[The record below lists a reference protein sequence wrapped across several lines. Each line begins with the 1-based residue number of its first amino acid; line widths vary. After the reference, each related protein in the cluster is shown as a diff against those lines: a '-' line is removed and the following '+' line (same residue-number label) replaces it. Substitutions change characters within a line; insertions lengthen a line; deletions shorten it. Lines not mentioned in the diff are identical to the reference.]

1 MEDLLPDFIAESRE
15 LLAALDAEVVAW
27 EAAPTDRARLDSIF
41 RCVHTV
47 KGNSGFFDL
56 PRLTALSHAAEE
68 ALSEV
73 RLGRRVADANL
84 VSAILAALDRIGEM
98 VDALEGGTQPEGD
111 DSVLIAVLGGA
122 DEALGS
128 TTVRHEGRARTV
140 RLPVDLLD
148 RMMSGISDLVLA
160 RNALARDLR
169 ESAAPGET
177 FDRLSAAVADV
188 REAVTRTRM
197 QRLDTLFAP
206 LPRVVRDL
214 CAETGKDA
222 RLELDGGDV
231 ELDREMVELVRDPL
245 VQMLR
250 NALAHG
256 IETPAE
262 RTAAGKR
269 PTGLLRLTAC
279 QSGNSILVELSD
291 DGAGIDTDAL
301 AARAVSLGL
310 IAAAEAAALPRER
323 RLELLFAPGLSTAQS
338 VTELAGRG
346 VGMDVVRANIER
358 IGGAVTVESQP
369 GQGSRFT
376 LRVPLTLTIIPGLV
390 VEAGGQCLAVP
401 RSAVEEIVRLG
412 APGVTLHEAAGSALL
427 ELRGRKLPLVRLA
440 DALGLA
446 PTSESGFALLLRA
459 SGGAVYALAVD
470 KVDDQEELVVKPAA
484 PPLLKTG
491 LYGGTTLTENGRPM
505 LLLDAA
511 GLAARCGI
519 KGGEQAEEPEGDAAS
534 STEPLRP
541 ALLFTALSG
550 ATQAV
555 PLAAVARIEQ
565 VEASA
570 IGQTAGAF
578 HVAIDDRLLPL
589 AGYHGGQAL
598 ERVQI
603 LRIGDGHTEIGYAVR
618 SVLDTI
624 SLPTEATPLS
634 GGGAAVL
641 VDGRHVELLD
651 LHALFTA
658 HAAAPTLAERPLCLL
673 GGGDPWIDTFL
684 RPLVESAGYRTAA
697 LGSASPET
705 PRLII
710 LGEDAAGPL
719 PNGAK
724 VVRLSSSAGPGGGE
738 TIFRYDRD
746 ALLQA
751 LAAGRAGR

>member
-27 EAAPTDRARLDSIF
+27 EAAPDDRARLDSIF
-41 RCVHTV
+41 RCVHTI

-73 RLGRRVADANL
+73 RSGRRAADGRL

-128 TTVRHEGRARTV
+128 TTVRHEGPARTV

-250 NALAHG
+250 NAVAHG

-262 RTAAGKR
+262 RVAAGKR

-310 IAAAEAAALPRER
+310 IGAAEAAALPRER
-323 RLELLFAPGLSTAQS
+323 RLELLFAPGLSTAHS

-358 IGGAVTVESQP
+358 IGGAVTVETQP

-412 APGVTLHEAAGSALL
+412 APGVTLHKAAGSASL
-427 ELRGRKLPLVRLA
+427 ELRGRKLPLVRLS
-440 DALGLA
+440 DALGLPA
-446 PTSESGFALLLRA
+446 SSDGGFALLLRA

-511 GLAARCGI
+511 GLAGRCGI
-519 KGGEQAEEPEGDAAS
+519 NGGEQAAEPGGDAAAS
-534 STEPLRP
+534 DEPLRP
-541 ALLFTALSG
+541 ALLFTALCG

-555 PLAAVARIEQ
+555 PLAAVTRIEQ
-565 VEASA
+565 VDTSA
-570 IGQTAGAF
+570 INQTASVF
-578 HVAIDDRLLPL
+578 HVAIDDWLLPL
-589 AGYHGGQAL
+589 AGYRENQEL
-598 ERVQI
+598 ERVHI
-603 LRIGDGHTEIGYAVR
+603 LRIGDGHMEIGYAVR
-618 SVLDTI
+618 SVIDTI
-624 SLPTEATPLS
+624 SLPAEATPLS

-651 LHALFTA
+651 LHALFAA
-658 HAAAPTLAERPLCLL
+658 HAAAPALAERPLCLL
-673 GGGDPWIDTFL
+673 GGGDLWIDTFL

-697 LGSASPET
+697 LGHVSTET

-710 LGEDAAGPL
+710 LGEDAADPL
-719 PNGAK
+719 PKGAK
-724 VVRLSSSAGPGGGE
+724 VVRLRKSAGAGDAD

>member
-1 MEDLLPDFIAESRE
+1 MEDLLNDFIAESRE

-27 EAAPTDRARLDSIF
+27 EAAPDDRPRLDSIF
-41 RCVHTV
+41 RCVHTI

-73 RLGRRVADANL
+73 RSGRRVADARL
-84 VSAILAALDRIGEM
+84 VSAILAALDRIGEL
-98 VDALEGGTQPEGD
+98 VDALESGKQPGGED
-111 DSVLIAVLGGA
+111 NLLIAVLGGA
-122 DEALGS
+122 DEALGA
-128 TTVRHEGRARTV
+128 TTARHEGPARTV

-214 CAETGKDA
+214 CAETGKEA

-231 ELDREMVELVRDPL
+231 ELDREMVELIRDPV

-262 RTAAGKR
+262 RSAAGKR
-269 PTGLLRLTAC
+269 ATGLLRLTAC

-291 DGAGIDTDAL
+291 DGAGIDTEAL
-301 AARAVSLGL
+301 TTRAISLGL
-310 IAAAEAAALPRER
+310 ISAADAAVLSDEC
-323 RLELLFAPGLSTAQS
+323 RLELLFAPGLSTAQT

-358 IGGAVTVESQP
+358 IGGAVTVESQS

-376 LRVPLTLTIIPGLV
+376 MRVPLTLTIIPGLV
-390 VEAGGQCLAVP
+390 VEAGEQCLAVP

-412 APGVTLHEAAGSALL
+412 APGVLLHEAAGSSML

-440 DALGLA
+440 DALGLPA
-446 PTSESGFALLLRA
+446 SGETGFALLLRA

-519 KGGEQAEEPEGDAAS
+519 KGQEQKAEGEADAAAS
-534 STEPLRP
+534 SEPLRP
-541 ALLFTALSG
+541 ALLFTALCG

-555 PLAAVARIEQ
+555 PLAAVTRIEQ
-565 VEASA
+565 VDACAVS
-570 IGQTAGAF
+570 QTAGCF
-578 HVAIDDRLLPL
+578 HVAIDQRLLPL
-589 AGYHGGQAL
+589 AGYDEAHGA
-598 ERVQI
+598 ERVHI
-603 LRIGDGHTEIGYAVR
+603 LRLGDGHTEIGYAVHA
-618 SVLDTI
+618 VLDTV
-624 SLPTEATPLS
+624 SLPAEATPLH
-634 GGGAAVL
+634 GAGAAVL
-641 VDGRHVELLD
+641 LDSRHVELLD
-651 LHALFTA
+651 LHALFA
-658 HAAAPTLAERPLCLL
+658 VHAAAPPLAKRPLCLL

-684 RPLVESAGYRTAA
+684 RPLVESAGYRTAPLDHEGNEA
-697 LGSASPET
+697 
-705 PRLII
+705 PRLVIV
-710 LGEDAAGPL
+710 GENSGDTVPK
-719 PNGAK
+719 GAK
-724 VVRLSSSAGPGGGE
+724 VVRLSSSAADQGGD
-738 TIFRYDRD
+738 TIYRYDRD
-746 ALLQA
+746 ALLGV
-751 LAAGRAGR
+751 LAAGRAAR